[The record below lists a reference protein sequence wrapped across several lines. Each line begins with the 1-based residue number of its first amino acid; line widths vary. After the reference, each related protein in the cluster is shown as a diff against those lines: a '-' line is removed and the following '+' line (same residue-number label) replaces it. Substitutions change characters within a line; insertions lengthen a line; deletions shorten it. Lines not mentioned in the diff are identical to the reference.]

1 MPPGPADPGTR
12 PFGHTGGVKSE
23 DTPFFGG
30 PLDGRVL
37 PVLLGPT
44 GHPPKTYRVP
54 VPHPEGGE
62 PTVLVY
68 QRVAAP
74 PSPRLGL
81 HRGWVYEYD
90 PEGDPRGGPKWPW
103 TRRRGRD

>member
-1 MPPGPADPGTR
+1 MR
-12 PFGHTGGVKSE
+12 SE
-23 DTPFFGG
+23 ATPFVGG

-37 PVLLGPT
+37 DVLVGAT
-44 GHPPKTYRVP
+44 GHPPKWYRVP

-68 QRVAAP
+68 RRVALA

-81 HRGWVYEYD
+81 HRGWRYEYD
-90 PEGDPRGGPKWPW
+90 PEGDPDGGPKWPW
-103 TRRRGRD
+103 SRRHGWR